1 MFRGVD
7 LLVLGIIAYSAIG
20 ALNPKSPTFSSANQ
34 RDVKKRPSG
43 KPRLQ
48 QGILCSL
55 QAMPRKHVFRERCKQ
70 INTDA

>member
-1 MFRGVD
+1 MLAGHACGCHELSLKVGNCGRGVD

-43 KPRLQ
+43 KPRMQ
-48 QGILCSL
+48 QGML
-55 QAMPRKHVFRERCKQ
+55 
-70 INTDA
+70 